1 MACRRFHHDGRGQ
14 SLVELGLVMSLL
26 LLLLVGVADFGR
38 AFHSYIVIT
47 NASREG
53 ARRASRFPRVEDEGH
68 IKGAA
73 IREAQASDVSLDP
86 SDIVIDSLPA
96 QPGEPIRVTVTY
108 EFQTIM
114 GSMVNSILGTDN
126 ITLQASTQMVV
137 FGLD

>member
-1 MACRRFHHDGRGQ
+1 MRLLHRGQRGQ
-14 SLVELGLVMSLL
+14 SLVELALVMLLL
-26 LLLLVGVADFGR
+26 LLLLVGVVDFGR
-38 AFHSYIVIT
+38 AFHSYITIT

-53 ARRASRFPRVEDEGH
+53 ARRASRFPRAEDEDH

-73 IREAQASDVSLDP
+73 IREAQLSDVALDP

-96 QPGEPIRVTVTY
+96 LPGEPVRVTVTY
-108 EFQTIM
+108 EFPTIM